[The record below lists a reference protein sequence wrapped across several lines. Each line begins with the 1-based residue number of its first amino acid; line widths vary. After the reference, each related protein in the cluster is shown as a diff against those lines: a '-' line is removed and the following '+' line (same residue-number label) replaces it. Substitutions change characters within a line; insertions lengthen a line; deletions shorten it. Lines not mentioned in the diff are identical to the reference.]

1 MTLTDAAFL
10 CAAAALI
17 VLSAV
22 LEAARAGLLNA
33 SEARIHRLAREGN
46 RSARKTEVLLP
57 RKTQL
62 IRAAALGTALFNTL
76 AAGLVAVAFVAS
88 FGLWGI
94 AYAALCVTALVFL
107 FAMALPRAVAPVR
120 PVRVALLFAP
130 FMAAIV
136 RPLVAPTE
144 GALKLVRWL
153 LPSLGVNPGATGP
166 GAGRSGGGG
175 REPSAIQ
182 GWAGPLDGMID
193 LDDATVEDVM
203 VHRKAVEMI
212 DIDLPPAQIVRIVT
226 SSRHTRVPVYRGHP
240 DNIIGML
247 HSKNLLRALAKR
259 GATPATLTIGK
270 LLSPAWF
277 VPNTTSL
284 RDQLN
289 AFIARRTQFAV
300 VVDEYGSLQGVLTL
314 ADIMAEVLGDI
325 TGEQDRIALPGVT
338 EHDDG
343 SLTLDGSVTIRDLNR
358 RFGWDL
364 PESKA
369 TTIAGLLIHQ
379 ARIIPVKGQRFT
391 FYGLRFDVLERHR
404 NQITR
409 LRLTPLGQEAQATL

>member
-1 MTLTDAAFL
+1 MFL
-10 CAAAALI
+10 ADILLLSAAAGLI

-46 RSARKTEVLLP
+46 RSAQKTEALLP
-57 RKTQL
+57 RKAQL
-62 IRAAALGTALFNTL
+62 LRGAVLATTLFNTL
-76 AAGLVAVAFVAS
+76 AASLVAVAFTGS
-88 FGLWGI
+88 FRLWGI
-94 AYAALCVTALVFL
+94 VYAVVLVTALLFL
-107 FAMALPRAVAPVR
+107 FAMALPRAVAPLR
-120 PVRVALLFAP
+120 PVRIALHFAP
-130 FMAAIV
+130 FMAAVV
-136 RPLVAPTE
+136 RPLLPLSE
-144 GALKLVRWL
+144 GALKLVRL
-153 LPSLGVNPGATGP
+153 ALPGLGVNPLVLRRDASALPTL
-166 GAGRSGGGG
+166 GGKL
-175 REPSAIQ
+175 E
-182 GWAGPLDGMID
+182 GMID
-193 LDDATVEDVM
+193 LDDATVADVM

-212 DIDLPPAQIVRIVT
+212 DIDMPPAQIVRIVT
-226 SSRHTRVPVYRGHP
+226 RSRHTRVPVYHDHP

-247 HSKNLLRALAKR
+247 HSKNLMRALAKR
-259 GATPATLTIGK
+259 GAKPDNLIIGK

-300 VVDEYGSLQGVLTL
+300 VVDEYGSLQGVITL

-325 TGEQDRIALPGVT
+325 TGEQDRLAPPGVT
-338 EHDDG
+338 VHDDG
-343 SLTLDGSVTIRDLNR
+343 SLTVEGTVTIRDLNR

-391 FYGLRFDVLERHR
+391 YFGLHFDVLERQR
-404 NQITR
+404 NQITQ
-409 LRLTPLGQEAQATL
+409 LRLTPRRHEAAA

>member
-1 MTLTDAAFL
+1 MTLTDAAL
-10 CAAAALI
+10 LSAAAGFI
-17 VLSAV
+17 VLSSV
-22 LEAARAGLLNA
+22 IEAARAGLLHA

-46 RSARKTEVLLP
+46 RSARKTEALLA
-57 RKTQL
+57 RKTL
-62 IRAAALGTALFNTL
+62 LLRSATLATALCNTMAAALAS
-76 AAGLVAVAFVAS
+76 VSFVGS

-94 AYAALCVTALVFL
+94 AWAVLCVTLLLFL

-120 PVRVALLFAP
+120 PVRVSLQFAP

-136 RPLVAPTE
+136 TPLVPLTE
-144 GALKLVRWL
+144 GALKLVRRL
-153 LPSLGVNPGATGP
+153 LPSLGVKPESLGRDIPVLPGLNA
-166 GAGRSGGGG
+166 
-175 REPSAIQ
+175 
-182 GWAGPLDGMID
+182 PLDGIID
-193 LDDATVEDVM
+193 LDDATVEAVM

-226 SSRHTRVPVYRGHP
+226 RSRHTRMPVYRDHP
-240 DNIIGML
+240 DNIIGIL
-247 HSKNLLRALAKR
+247 HSKNLMRALAKR
-259 GATPATLTIGK
+259 GATPDTLVIGK

-284 RDQLN
+284 REQLR

-300 VVDEYGSLQGVLTL
+300 VVDEYGSLQGVITL

-325 TGEQDRIALPGVT
+325 TGEQDTHVPHGVT
-338 EHDDG
+338 VHEDG
-343 SLTLDGSVTIRDLNR
+343 SLSVEGTVTIRDLNR

-364 PESKA
+364 PETKA

-391 FYGLRFDVLERHR
+391 FFGLHFEVLERRR
-404 NQITR
+404 NQITL
-409 LRLTPLGQEAQATL
+409 LRLTPRSHETVL